1 LIREHFEA
9 ENRDFFFTKDDKL
22 AKEYKFLKD
31 PKEIPKNGACIFLN
45 KPNKEVILFKK
56 TYCFSHKSV
65 CIQETYSKPTQ

>member
-56 TYCFSHKSV
+56 TYQKFSMKYYLV
-65 CIQETYSKPTQ
+65 GLKKNVP